1 MFVEGTLEGFN
12 LPVCPDFKDGV
23 TVELE
28 PGTSGGS
35 KMWLGKDYSN
45 PIKRDFFDVHKPYE
59 GTPEGFFRA
68 FCVFQADDWFKEHVR
83 SGLANEKAHVM
94 LWYNLLLRECI
105 CLYYYWY
112 TTSLFFLS
120 LDAVKK

>member
-1 MFVEGTLEGFN
+1 MIVEGTLEQLN

-45 PIKRDFFDVHKPYE
+45 PITRDFFDVHKPYE
-59 GTPEGFFRA
+59 GTPGFLMA
-68 FCVFQADDWFKEHVR
+68 FDVF
-83 SGLANEKAHVM
+83 
-94 LWYNLLLRECI
+94 
-105 CLYYYWY
+105 
-112 TTSLFFLS
+112 
-120 LDAVKK
+120 

>member
-1 MFVEGTLEGFN
+1 MLLCKQEQEIRKIGAMFVEGTLEGFN

-45 PIKRDFFDVHKPYE
+45 PINRDFFDVHKPYE

-68 FCVFQADDWFKEHVR
+68 FCVLIGSR
-83 SGLANEKAHVM
+83 STCKVVWPMKRHM
-94 LWYNLLLRECI
+94 LCYGII
-105 CLYYYWY
+105 CC
-112 TTSLFFLS
+112 
-120 LDAVKK
+120 